1 MHALSHLELQNG
13 LRMEIEQWGHGDRPL
28 ILVHGYTGSRDDFLE
43 QLPALAELGLTIA
56 VDQRG
61 HGGSTNTGDPAHY
74 TFDGLA
80 DDLLDALDLL
90 EVEECDLLGHS
101 MGGIVAQHVALRA
114 PERVGSLVLMDTL
127 VAGVALLPEP
137 ARTATRAIVENEGM
151 GKLAELMES
160 ATRAGRTPLPP
171 PALASIERVGPDRH
185 WQRMRAKLTAMD
197 PVAFTTLGDAFEH
210 WPGTQDRLDEITCPT
225 TVLVGEHD
233 APFRR
238 PAEALASG
246 IPDAHLVVIA
256 EAAHSPQVEN
266 AGAWLEAMQRH
277 VARARS

>member
-1 MHALSHLELQNG
+1 MHALSHLELQHG

-43 QLPALAELGLTIA
+43 QLPALSEIGLTIA

-61 HGGSTNTGDPAHY
+61 HGGSTNTGDPSHY

-80 DDLLDALDLL
+80 TDLLDALDRL
-90 EVEECDLLGHS
+90 EVDQCDLLGHS
-101 MGGIVAQHVALRA
+101 MGGVVAQHVALRA
-114 PERVGSLVLMDTL
+114 PARIGSLVLMDTL
-127 VAGVALLPEP
+127 VAGMALLPEP
-137 ARTATRAIVENEGM
+137 ARAATRAIVENEGM

-171 PALASIERVGPDRH
+171 STRASIERVGADRH

-210 WPGTQDRLDEITCPT
+210 WPGTQDRLAEITCPT
-225 TVLVGEHD
+225 TVLVGAED

-238 PAEALASG
+238 PAETLASG
-246 IPDAHLVVIA
+246 IPDAELIVI
-256 EAAHSPQVEN
+256 EGAAHSPQVEN
-266 AGAWLEAMQRH
+266 ASAWLAAVQGH
-277 VARARS
+277 VAAARA